1 MKISTIVNQLE
12 ELAPISLQESYDNA
26 GLLVGNVEAEVN
38 AALKRNVGL
47 LLRIIQFYF
56 LA

>member
-26 GLLVGNVEAEVN
+26 GLLVGNVEA
-38 AALKRNVGL
+38 
-47 LLRIIQFYF
+47 
-56 LA
+56 